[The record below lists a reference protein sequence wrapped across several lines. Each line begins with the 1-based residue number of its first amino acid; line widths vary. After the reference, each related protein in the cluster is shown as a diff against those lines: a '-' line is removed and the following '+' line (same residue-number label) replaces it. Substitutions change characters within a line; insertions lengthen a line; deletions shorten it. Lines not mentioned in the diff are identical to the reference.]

1 MNDVIKE
8 LESYENVEV
17 VHQIDA
23 TIIDSYAQFKN
34 KHFTKVMF
42 NFPCI
47 AGQSTSQDAQL
58 NEIEPNQQL
67 MK

>member
-23 TIIDSYAQFKN
+23 TIIDSYKQFKN

-47 AGQSTSQDAQL
+47 AGQSTSQDA
-58 NEIEPNQQL
+58 
-67 MK
+67 